1 MKRSSA
7 NRLTSVW
14 HLSLYRQAINT
25 RDIRLAPNDNTKPM
39 CPSNSCARRFG
50 VGKHNK
56 GKLWPE

>member
-39 CPSNSCARRFG
+39 CPSNSCAEG
-50 VGKHNK
+50 SVGKA
-56 GKLWPE
+56 